1 MKFNVFNS
9 IKISLHISIMDTVK
23 ELGLEPTLKE
33 AEEEAPACSIC
44 CEELTVKN
52 IVNPECGHATC
63 KECFWRWAKDK
74 NTCPFCR
81 TNLLKNTQEAKDI
94 QNMREL
100 LEHRTQIVRQVE
112 EAYEEKDALK
122 ARMVRIRDR
131 LRTKTR
137 EVTEMAENLLEFR
150 RAQGTYGAYR
160 YWGKKVEAIQER
172 DRHKREKIDEASMN
186 LAHGDNGM
194 CMEVLR
200 DIKILG
206 HAAECRGPWEY
217 GWFCK
222 PKLDKVREMNKV
234 RKERRKFRYSGE
246 LFSGWERGLR
256 DLFQE
261 NEEDTDSD
269 SMPELEGVSGDSGS
283 DMDIDHTYG
292 FISTHGTTLF
302 RTGRARRRL
311 TFDEVAMSIAN
322 SNLDSRI
329 NVINPSVPA
338 SRRRNPLP
346 PMLAAEEAYQAFERL
361 RNVAD
366 NNGIVQP
373 NSARDYTD
381 AVQQAIITAHLRP
394 RSPSWGSY
402 ARGMDNESND

>member
-63 KECFWRWAKDK
+63 KDCFWRWAKDK

-234 RKERRKFRYSGE
+234 RKERQKFRYSGE

-256 DLFQE
+256 NLFQE
-261 NEEDTDSD
+261 NEEDSDTD
-269 SMPELEGVSGDSGS
+269 SMPELEEASDYSGS
-283 DMDIDHTYG
+283 DMDIDHGAADIILTPPSRSFRQSVPPVIRMTRGGQRIGRRLHARPEIEETQNIQGLAGFYTPPRGIGTY
-292 FISTHGTTLF
+292 INEV
-302 RTGRARRRL
+302 RRRGQ
-311 TFDEVAMSIAN
+311 
-322 SNLDSRI
+322 
-329 NVINPSVPA
+329 
-338 SRRRNPLP
+338 RRD
-346 PMLAAEEAYQAFERL
+346 FEDVFRDIL
-361 RNVAD
+361 SDLHD
-366 NNGIVQP
+366 NNMQL

-381 AVQQAIITAHLRP
+381 AVREEIIA
-394 RSPSWGSY
+394 
-402 ARGMDNESND
+402 ARARNESND

>member
-1 MKFNVFNS
+1 LKIEMKFNVFNS
-9 IKISLHISIMDTVK
+9 IKISLHTSIMNTVK

-33 AEEEAPACSIC
+33 AAEEALACSIC

-131 LRTKTR
+131 LRNKTK
-137 EVTEMAENLLEFR
+137 EITEMATTLLEFR

-206 HAAECRGPWEY
+206 RAAGGPWEY

-222 PKLDKVREMNKV
+222 PKLDKVREMNRV
-234 RKERRKFRYSGE
+234 RKERRKFREKGTSYFGS
-246 LFSGWERGLR
+246 SGWWWCVRN
-256 DLFQE
+256 LFQE
-261 NEEDTDSD
+261 NEEDTDTD

-283 DMDIDHTYG
+283 DMDIDHTAGYYTSG
-292 FISTHGTTLF
+292 YISTRGTIF
-302 RTGRARRRL
+302 RMDRASRRL
-311 TFDEVAMSIAN
+311 TFDEVAENIATSSLGTDSIGIGQPIQY
-322 SNLDSRI
+322 R
-329 NVINPSVPA
+329 NVITPSVPV

-346 PMLAAEEAYQAFERL
+346 PMLAAEEAYQALQRF

-366 NNGIVQP
+366 NNGQ
-373 NSARDYTD
+373 
-381 AVQQAIITAHLRP
+381 
-394 RSPSWGSY
+394 
-402 ARGMDNESND
+402 